1 VDNQRRELEAVAER
15 HGWEIVEVF
24 EDKGISGTRSRGER
38 PAMKKMMEGIAR
50 RQFDMVAAWSV
61 DRLGRSLIDLIGFL
75 KELHAKGID
84 LYLDRQGIDTT
95 TAAGKAMFQMMG
107 VFAEFERAIIV
118 ERVKAG
124 LARAK
129 AEQRAGKERIGR
141 DGTKKRAIGRP
152 RLKPAVVATVWRLR
166 EVDGL
171 SIEKIAAAQKIGIG
185 SVYRI
190 LKSPRPV

>member
-1 VDNQRRELEAVAER
+1 
-15 HGWEIVEVF
+15 
-24 EDKGISGTRSRGER
+24 
-38 PAMKKMMEGIAR
+38 MEGIAR

-141 DGTKKRAIGRP
+141 GGEKKRAIGRP
-152 RLKPAVVATVWRLR
+152 RLKTAVIAAVWRLR

-171 SIEKIAAAQKIGIG
+171 SIEKIAAAQKIGVG
-185 SVYRI
+185 SVARI
-190 LKSPRPV
+190 LKAPKPT